1 MNLKHFFTKNWMHLL
16 AVLLMFIITT
26 AYFSMQMSGY
36 DLKQHDIEQFNG
48 ASHEIQDYREKTGE
62 QPLWTNSMFGGMPA
76 SQISVTYDGNFI
88 KKGIDGFLTT
98 FPAPAGIVFL
108 YMFGFYI
115 LMLCLR
121 VNPWVGLLGAIAFG
135 FSSYDIIIIQA
146 GHNSKA
152 LAVAFMAP
160 VVGAFLLAY
169 QRSLKWGIILSALF
183 MALELTVNHLQITY
197 YLAFLLLAL
206 GAVMLVEAIRKK
218 AYKHFLLA
226 TAGLIG
232 AYLIAGAVN
241 YGNIALTN
249 DYAKNTIRGANDLQL
264 QANGTQD
271 KQKGEAGLDA
281 EYITHWSYGIGES
294 FTLVSPYVKGGGSAA
309 LGNSPFA
316 EQVENMDLT
325 TEEMNA
331 AMNSNIY
338 WADQPGTSGP
348 VYIGAIVVFLA
359 LLGMVFL
366 KNPVKWALL
375 VVAILAL
382 ALSWGKNFMGLTQF
396 FIDHV
401 PGYNKF
407 RAVTILLVLVELCI
421 PIIGVLFLDLLIKER
436 EQLKTRKKTFLITSG
451 AMLVFL
457 IGLKVVGLGD
467 GYMSQPER
475 DQLANYE
482 TGIREQLATM
492 DPAQLLTQYQLD
504 INNKTQVDEFVKMQ
518 YDKTAESF
526 DAIKKVRASIYG
538 SSMTR
543 SILFVLF
550 AAGLIALIFYSTVKA
565 EFVIIGLVVL
575 VSLDLIPVAWN
586 YLGSQEEGTGYKFW
600 AEKGNS
606 EFPISA
612 STADLSILDNEVA
625 QNPALKAKL
634 EKAGRAGALKADD
647 LGYTGSEKRRVED
660 AYRFS
665 ALNAAT
671 NYRVYDVNG
680 NFNSATASYLHKS
693 LGGYHGA
700 KLRNI
705 QNLFEHHIS
714 VSNNKVFDML
724 NVKYF
729 IQQGEQGP
737 EARPNPTALG
747 NAWFVRNVETQN
759 TADEEIRALG
769 TRFELTNDGQGTLVV
784 NGEAKKSAVIYG
796 REKLQYVLQNDSIR
810 VPLANSMA
818 EGMEALFVMDANGKT
833 NLIPKQTM
841 QLDTAK
847 SFLRLVAMK
856 VTHEFKP
863 QEQAVMLKSEA
874 QKLSGLKFSGEGT
887 IRMTSYAPDKL
898 VYAADV
904 KDKQLAVFSEVYYPE
919 GWTAKVDGQ
928 EVPILKVDYLLR
940 GIELKPGKHKIEFAF
955 DIPKYHLSNTFAYIG
970 SILILLLIA
979 GGIYLGIRKKKNND
993 TAAVQ

>member
-16 AVLLMFIITT
+16 AVLLMFILTT
-26 AYFSMQMSGY
+26 AYFNMQMSGY

-48 ASHEIQDYREKTGE
+48 AAHEIQDYREKTGE

-76 SQISVTYDGNFI
+76 SQISVVYDGNFI
-88 KKGIDGFLTT
+88 KRGLDGFLTA

-160 VVGAFLLAY
+160 VVGGFLLAY

-183 MALELTVNHLQITY
+183 MAVELAVNHLQITY

-206 GAVMLVEAIRKK
+206 GLVMLIETIRKK
-218 AYKHFLLA
+218 TYKHFLLA
-226 TAGLIG
+226 TAGLLG

-241 YGNIALTN
+241 YGNISMTN
-249 DYAKNTIRGANDLQL
+249 DYAKNTIRGGNDLQL
-264 QANGTQD
+264 QPDGTTD
-271 KQKGEAGLDA
+271 QKAGDEGLDA

-316 EQVENMDLT
+316 EKVESMDLT
-325 TEEMNA
+325 TEEINA
-331 AMNSNIY
+331 AMNSNVY

-348 VYIGAIVVFLA
+348 VYIGAIVIFLA

-366 KNPVKWALL
+366 KTPVKWALL
-375 VVAILAL
+375 AVAVLAL

-407 RAVTILLVLVELCI
+407 RAVTILMILVELCI
-421 PIIGVLFLDLLIKER
+421 PIIGVLFLDLLIRER
-436 EQLKTRKKTFLITSG
+436 EQLKARRTTFLITSG

-457 IGLKVVGLGD
+457 IGLLVVGLGD

-475 DQLANYE
+475 EQLANYE
-482 TGIREQLATM
+482 AGIRQQISTM
-492 DPAQLLTQYQLD
+492 DPAQLLSQFQVD
-504 INNKTQVDEFVKMQ
+504 VNNQAQVDEFVALQ
-518 YDKTAESF
+518 YKNTQASF
-526 DAIKKVRASIYG
+526 DTIKKVRASIYT
-538 SSMTR
+538 SSMSR

-550 AAGLIALIFYSTVKA
+550 AAGLIALIFYSNVKA
-565 EFVIIGLVVL
+565 EIVVIGLIVL

-586 YLGSQEEGTGYKFW
+586 YLGSQEEGSGYKFW

-606 EFPISA
+606 DYPISA
-612 STADLSILDNEVA
+612 STADLAILDNEVA
-625 QNPALKAKL
+625 QNPALKSVI
-634 EKAGRAGALKADD
+634 EKAGRAGAMKADD
-647 LGYTGSEKRRVED
+647 LGLSGSEKRRVED

-665 ALNAAT
+665 ALNAST
-671 NYRVYDVNG
+671 NYRVYDVGG
-680 NFNSATASYLHKS
+680 NFSSATASYLHKS

-705 QNLFEHHIS
+705 QNVFEHHIS
-714 VSNNKVFDML
+714 ASNNRVFDML

-729 IQQGEQGP
+729 IQQGAQGP
-737 EARPNPTALG
+737 QATPNPTALG
-747 NAWFVRNVETQN
+747 NAWLVRKVETQN
-759 TADEEIRALG
+759 TPDEEIRALG

-784 NGEAKKSAVIYG
+784 NGKATKSAIIYG

-810 VPLANSMA
+810 VPLANSMT

-874 QKLSGLKFSGEGT
+874 QKLSGIQFSGEGN
-887 IRMTSYAPDKL
+887 IRMTSYAPNKIT
-898 VYAADV
+898 YTADV
-904 KDKQLAVFSEVYYPE
+904 KGSQLAVFSEIYYPE
-919 GWTAKVDGQ
+919 GWTATIDGK

-940 GIELKPGKHKIEFAF
+940 GLELKDGKHKIEFSF
-955 DIPKYHLSNTFAYIG
+955 DLPKYHLSNIFAYIG
-970 SILILLLIA
+970 SLLILLLIA
-979 GGIYLGIRKKKNND
+979 GGIFLDIRKKKQAQ
-993 TAAVQ
+993 TVAK